1 MVPAQHFF
9 TLPPLS
15 VQDQSLFG
23 SADRTKRTNS
33 SKSDGHAGLDKPS
46 AIGDFFSGVR
56 SDGSILLPL

>member
-1 MVPAQHFF
+1 M
-9 TLPPLS
+9 
-15 VQDQSLFG
+15 QDQSLFG

-56 SDGSILLPL
+56 SDGALFLPL